1 MELAV
6 KAFALFGGAGA
17 LTAILAGGPI
27 AIAMGNLAVMAGSV
41 YLLHLTTNLQK
52 AN

>member
-1 MELAV
+1 M

-17 LTAILAGGPI
+17 LTAILAGGPV
-27 AIAMGNLAVMAGSV
+27 AIALGNVAVMASSV